1 MTIMQVGRV
10 LSIEVKSPF
19 GADVKVLHDVL
30 GRLGY
35 ELPDEEL
42 RAQLFGPATD
52 AAVRAFQQ
60 AAGLEASG
68 VADEGTVEKLNAA
81 AVGLGARAAGLT
93 PAKHAMV
100 FGWVRTAQG
109 APVRGARAR
118 VWLQDLTARNLL
130 GAAMTD
136 EAGQYAVAYP
146 LDRLRDKGR
155 HQPHLV
161 VEVARDED
169 KIARTQVYQAGRLEE
184 VNLVE
189 GNRAYRGPSELE
201 RVEAA
206 LRPHC
211 DGKELA
217 DIDDKSREFL
227 AQQSGEEPARV
238 GALLTAAKLARRTEL
253 PYEALYAL
261 IRRGLGATLPALV
274 DQGTDAVRRALR
286 ATVESNLVP
295 ERVAESAD
303 SVVERLR
310 ALRVERAFAEPT
322 RPGGSTIADLVGT
335 VLGDG
340 PRQRELIELYAR
352 SEGRPEELWARVRER
367 GDLGPYAQRLQTAM
381 QLAAVTQNHVPL
393 VRALMSARVESA
405 RELAKLDEREWEE
418 LVRRSEER
426 GLPGGV
432 PRWQYADMIVRAV
445 EEAFPTEVAAQRL
458 LRGELAGWETAARF
472 LVDHPELD
480 LATGGAAALEALVRR
495 LDRRERP
502 SRDTMERLRA
512 LARLFRVTTR
522 WREIEALL
530 AAGLDSAEAIASVGR
545 RAFARRIAKR
555 LGSGEA
561 GEARAVALWGRARKV
576 HAASL
581 ALFLRLAPALD
592 GPAAL
597 VGGRAR
603 GDEDSAETRAAF
615 AALGAAETGDVPA
628 WATVLG
634 EPAYLVDLLSFLD
647 GCDGPAT
654 ASGGRASAKAA
665 LLERRPDLARVTLG
679 GAAATERLP
688 EAQLV
693 SELLEARL
701 VDKYGGAAAILG
713 VGSAAPRYAAAAQ
726 GGDEAEGP
734 SVSAAA
740 SALLAERIAP
750 WSLPFAQPLEE
761 ARAALRALGAPRA
774 ELVEAFAGPRTT
786 EADLAAERLGLSA
799 RVRLLVSDVY
809 YRTPWEAWGFSRERV
824 DDPSGSGARVRW
836 DDALAPAPELLR
848 RSGLTLAELTA
859 LLATKFVNPD
869 GASELSPADATDVHD
884 MTVTHLPPERLQ
896 RLHRFAR
903 LVRALGE
910 GWSPA
915 ALDRAMVA
923 LGVDEIGDALLVEL
937 ARLERLRARTG
948 ADVATVIGWLRPRR
962 EEGAADPSLEAL
974 AAPALAI
981 VDGAAGLA
989 PSLGL
994 TEEELVLLVDDE
1006 TSRRK
1011 LGRGRVV
1018 VGEIAGEPVRRTSAA
1033 LAEARRIASVA
1044 RGLGLGVEALLAWA
1058 GLAGAGLDTAAGIER
1073 VVELS
1078 GRAAAVG
1085 LGLDELRAIVEHRGA
1100 EAEALDRA
1108 AGEER
1113 RAIDA
1118 ALAEA
1123 SARTGDVGGDGRRA
1137 IVLERVTAWTGL
1149 SRAQAEALATRVVR
1163 GALDDLTAPAAAE
1176 SAQAEE
1182 ARVAAAEAAL
1192 VRIRKAALL
1201 GERLGLGDEGLS
1213 WTLGSERFL
1222 DASLLPLAPA
1232 SPSGEMGAAIDRLL
1246 VLAEARALVPGG
1258 AATLAAVLRRA
1269 EEGERGDVLAL
1280 LAKRTGW
1287 SQSEL
1292 ERLASDDGLGV
1303 DAAQLRSGRGLVR
1316 LGRALALAQR
1326 VGVAP
1331 STLLGWSAGEPSRE
1345 EAALVTQ
1352 VARARGRDARGDGD
1366 GDGDGD
1372 GVGLV
1377 AARRLQ
1383 ALVDALVGDGAG
1395 ATLGAADRDALAS
1408 ALLVDLTTTSTRTT
1422 TRVGFAVDAVHRF
1435 VTRALLGRDP
1445 TVVLDAEAAARWRHL
1460 ESYAAWRERRAT
1472 LLWPEAALL
1481 ERVPSEAT
1489 PLFRALENEI
1499 DKNGALDGAAAE
1511 RAFRGYVAGLVELS
1525 RLEVC
1530 GAGVEGEGDAEVIH
1544 LFAHPLGAAAPLWWR
1559 RVRARGAFSA
1569 WEAVDIAGGGPPLGA
1584 AVAPVAL
1591 DGRLFLYWPEVDGRA
1606 VRLCVVERRAGGW
1619 SSRRIARGEAV
1630 LPEGT
1635 SASDLLLK
1643 ARRERSGALSL
1654 ELHVA
1659 TRQLAFDAA
1668 SGRKEPLVWA
1678 QHLAS
1683 ARLASGGSE
1692 PRLVAAPSSTARAF
1706 LTPDRSSVVDGQL
1719 VENAELGWDNR
1730 LTLFVGAGGAAGDDD
1745 APERARQVDVLGETP
1760 GRFRIVPSAEETQ
1773 FLAALPFVYQDDE
1786 RTFLVAREERLRPPP
1801 RWTDRGRISIEVA
1814 AALRRRYEPR
1824 GAATAQ
1830 GAGAWLWPEV
1840 RPESTTDAP
1849 FRFRA
1854 LDLAIAPALARL
1866 VDERGVEALFAGPPP
1881 SPQAG
1886 HAFEDSYRPIAGV
1899 VDPRAPRDGVDPTW
1913 AAAQSP
1919 YLWELYV
1926 WAPLAL
1932 AARLRRAGRH
1942 EEALRW
1948 LRLVDDPLA
1957 QAAADD
1963 EGAPRRGG
1971 LAILL
1976 GDDGLSTL
1984 AAVRAL
1990 GELDPTDGAALARRE
2005 ELDLAAR
2012 RLAATPDDAH
2022 ALARLRPTALRR
2034 AVRLGIVDALIT
2046 SAAAADRIGDDE
2058 ARRRRALA
2066 AELLGPRPVTPPR
2079 APAPP
2084 TEEEVA
2090 AAPPSPLS
2098 GLESALPAGD
2108 LDGVDDGA
2116 PLPSPGPTALF
2127 RIPPNPHVTR
2137 LRDRL

>member
-1 MTIMQVGRV
+1 MTIMQAGRV

-68 VADEGTVEKLNAA
+68 AVDDTTVEKLSAA

-93 PAKHAMV
+93 PARHAMV

-109 APVRGARAR
+109 APMKGVRAR
-118 VWLQDLTARNLL
+118 VWLQDLTTRNLL

-206 LRPHC
+206 VRPHC

-227 AQQSGEEPARV
+227 AQQSGEEATRV
-238 GALLTAAKLARRTEL
+238 GALLTAAKLARKTEL

-286 ATVESNLVP
+286 ATVEANLVP

-303 SVVERLR
+303 AVVERLR

-405 RELAKLDEREWEE
+405 RELAKFDEREWED
-418 LVRRSEER
+418 LVRRAEER

-458 LRGELAGWETAARF
+458 QRGELAGWETAARF
-472 LVDHPELD
+472 LGDHPELD

-502 SRDTMERLRA
+502 TRDTMDRLRS

-530 AAGLDSAEAIASVGR
+530 ATGLDSAEAIAGVGR
-545 RAFARRIAKR
+545 RAFARRIGKR
-555 LGSGEA
+555 LGGGEA

-581 ALFLRLAPALD
+581 ALFLKLAPALD

-597 VGGRAR
+597 MGGRGR
-603 GDEDSAETRAAF
+603 GDEESAETRAAF

-634 EPAYLVDLLSFLD
+634 EPAYLVDLLNFLD

-665 LLERRPDLARVTLG
+665 LVERRPDLGRVTLG

-713 VGSAAPRYAAAAQ
+713 TAPRYAAAA
-726 GGDEAEGP
+726 GGEEEAPP

-740 SALLAERIAP
+740 SALLGERIAP

-761 ARAALRALGAPRA
+761 ARASLRALGAPRA

-786 EADLAAERLGLSA
+786 EADVAAERLGLSA

-824 DDPSGSGARVRW
+824 DDPSGGGTRVRW
-836 DDALAPAPELLR
+836 DDAVAPAPELLR
-848 RSGLTLAELTA
+848 RSGLTLAELTT

-903 LVRALGE
+903 LQRALG
-910 GWSPA
+910 WTPA
-915 ALDRAMVA
+915 ELDRAMVA
-923 LGVDEIGDALLVEL
+923 LGVEEIGDALLVEL
-937 ARLERLRARTG
+937 ARVERLRARTG
-948 ADVATVIGWLRPRR
+948 ADVATVLSWLKARG
-962 EEGAADPSLEAL
+962 EDAGAGDAALESL

-981 VDGAAGLA
+981 VDGASGLA

-994 TEEELVLLVDDE
+994 GEEELVLLVDE
-1006 TSRRK
+1006 EASRAK
-1011 LGRGRVV
+1011 LGRARAIAGDA
-1018 VGEIAGEPVRRTSAA
+1018 AGEPVRRTTEA
-1033 LAEARRIASVA
+1033 LAEARRIGGVA
-1044 RGLGLGVEALLAWA
+1044 RGLKLGVEALLVWA
-1058 GLAGAGLDTAAGIER
+1058 GLAGASIETAAGIEKI
-1073 VVELS
+1073 VEL
-1078 GRAAAVG
+1078 RARASAVG
-1085 LGLDELRAIVEHRGA
+1085 LGLDELRAIVDHRGA

-1108 AGEER
+1108 AREER
-1113 RAIDA
+1113 RALGA

-1123 SARTGDVGGDGRRA
+1123 DARKASSDERRGIA
-1137 IVLERVTAWTGL
+1137 LDRLAAWTGL
-1149 SRAQAEALATRVVR
+1149 GRATAEALATRVLRGSGERVSEGAPG
-1163 GALDDLTAPAAAE
+1163 GALDDLLAPTVGE
-1176 SAQAEE
+1176 GAQGDDP
-1182 ARVAAAEAAL
+1182 RVAAAEAAL
-1192 VRIRKAALL
+1192 VRARKAAILV
-1201 GERLGLGDEGLS
+1201 ERLGLGGDDGLL
-1213 WTLGSERFL
+1213 WTLGTERFL
-1222 DASLLPLAPA
+1222 DANALPVAPA
-1232 SPSGEMGAAIDRLL
+1232 APSVERGAALDRLL
-1246 VLAEARALVPGG
+1246 VLAEARAALPGG
-1258 AATLAAVLRRA
+1258 AATLAVVLRRA

-1280 LAKRTGW
+1280 LAKRSGW

-1303 DAAQLRSGRGLVR
+1303 DEGQLRSGRGLVR
-1316 LGRALALAQR
+1316 LGRAVALAQK

-1331 STLLGWSAGEPSRE
+1331 STLLGWTAAEPSRE
-1345 EAALVTQ
+1345 QAALVAQ
-1352 VARARGRDARGDGD
+1352 VARARGAAE
-1366 GDGDGD
+1366 D
-1372 GVGLV
+1372 GVV

-1383 ALVDALVGDGAG
+1383 ALVDALVGDNAG
-1395 ATLGAADRDALAS
+1395 AALGAADRDSLAS

-1435 VTRALLGRDP
+1435 VTRALLGRDA

-1460 ESYAAWRERRAT
+1460 ESFAAWRERRAL

-1481 ERVPSEAT
+1481 ERAPSEAT
-1489 PLFRALENEI
+1489 PLFRALEQALDN
-1499 DKNGALDGAAAE
+1499 NSALDGAAAE
-1511 RAFRGYVAGLVELS
+1511 RAFRAYVAGLVELA

-1530 GAGVEGEGDAEVIH
+1530 GVGVEGEGDAEVIH
-1544 LFAHPLGAAAPLWWR
+1544 LFARPLGAATPLWWR
-1559 RVRARGAFSA
+1559 RVGARGAFSA

-1591 DGRLFLYWPEVDGRA
+1591 GGRLFLYWLEVDQRA
-1606 VRLCVVERRAGGW
+1606 VRLCFAERRAGGW
-1619 SSRRIARGEAV
+1619 SSRRIARGEAA
-1630 LPEGT
+1630 LPDGT
-1635 SASDLLLK
+1635 RPSDLLLK
-1643 ARRERSGALSL
+1643 ARREPTGALAL

-1678 QHLAS
+1678 QHLAT
-1683 ARLASGGSE
+1683 ARLASGASE
-1692 PRLVAAPSSTARAF
+1692 PRVVAAPRGAARTF

-1730 LTLFVGAGGAAGDDD
+1730 LTLFIGAGGAGGDDD

-1786 RTFLVAREERLRPPP
+1786 RTFLVAREERLRPLV
-1801 RWTDRGRISIEVA
+1801 RWTDRGRVSVEVA

-1866 VDERGVEALFAGPPP
+1866 VDERGVEALFAAPPP
-1881 SPQAG
+1881 GAGAQAG
-1886 HAFEDSYRPIAGV
+1886 HAFEDGYRPIAGV
-1899 VDPRAPRDGVDPTW
+1899 VDPRAPRDGVDASW
-1913 AAAQSP
+1913 SAAQSP

-1926 WAPLAL
+1926 WAPLAI
-1932 AARLRRAGRH
+1932 AARLRRAGRD

-1957 QAAADD
+1957 QAAAADD
-1963 EGAPRRGG
+1963 EAAPRRGG

-1976 GDDGLSTL
+1976 GDDALSTL

-1990 GELDPTDGAALARRE
+1990 GELDSTDGAALARRE

-2012 RLAATPDDAH
+2012 RLAATPDDVH

-2034 AVRLGIVDALIT
+2034 AVRLGIVDALIA
-2046 SAAAADRIGDDE
+2046 SASRVGEEE

-2084 TEEEVA
+2084 TEDEVA
-2090 AAPPSPLS
+2090 AAAPSPLS

-2116 PLPSPGPTALF
+2116 PLPTPGATALF
-2127 RIPPNPHVTR
+2127 RIPPNPHVTK